1 MRINNVGINVKDLEG
16 AKKFFEDYFHA
27 VEHAY
32 YEENNGF
39 KEYILRLDEGAKLEI
54 MTKPEIIDREKHN
67 NDAGLVHICIKVADR
82 EELDRIIAKI
92 HADGYEVQYEPAT
105 VGGKEIRAVTFEDII
120 LEVCC

>member
-32 YEENNGF
+32 YEEDNGF

-54 MTKPEIIDREKHN
+54 IQPRQH
-67 NDAGLVHICIKVADR
+67 AFAFVRYAVAKR
-82 EELDRIIAKI
+82 
-92 HADGYEVQYEPAT
+92 PF
-105 VGGKEIRAVTFEDII
+105 AVRRP
-120 LEVCC
+120 